1 MPLEFGLASSHA
13 GFMFAP
19 LDKWPIR
26 YEVLTSHVPQP
37 PQAAAEDAAVQQE
50 HKQRI
55 ASAMATLSRAL
66 EAYRPDAVLIVGD
79 DQDELFSAGFSP
91 SFAIY
96 TGDTVSGSLS
106 LRTIGESMADN
117 VQAFPCHGGLAR
129 ALRDGLVREG
139 FDLTWLDRLD
149 AVAPRREGGIGHA
162 FSRPAKTLRLPDL
175 GIPIIPFFL
184 NAYHRPLPT
193 ASRCYALG
201 QAMRR
206 VLAARPERLAI
217 YASGGLS
224 HDPGGPR
231 SGWID
236 QPLDRWVLD
245 RLAAGETEQ
254 LTDLFT
260 FDSDTLE
267 SGTGEI
273 RCWIVAAGA
282 MAQRRATVVDY
293 IPSYHA
299 VTGLGFAYWP
309 TDTAGGAT
317 TTGAGG

>member
-26 YEVLTSHVPQP
+26 YVVLTRHVPQP
-37 PQAAAEDAAVQQE
+37 PQAAGEDEQVLQE

-55 ASAMATLSRAL
+55 ASAMASLSEAL
-66 EAYRPDAVLIVGD
+66 EAYRPDAVVIVGD
-79 DQDELFSAGFSP
+79 DQNEIFSPGFNP

-117 VQAFPCHGGLAR
+117 LVTFPCHGALAR
-129 ALRDGLVREG
+129 ALLDGLVREG
-139 FDLTWLDRLD
+139 FDLTWLESLD
-149 AVAPRREGGIGHA
+149 AVAPQREGGIGHA

-201 QAMRR
+201 QAIRK
-206 VLAARPERLAI
+206 VLATRPERVAI

-236 QPLDRWVLD
+236 QPLDRWVLE
-245 RLAAGETEQ
+245 RLAAGEGDQ
-254 LTDLFT
+254 LTNLFT
-260 FDSDTLE
+260 FDSDTLH

-282 MAQRRATVVDY
+282 IGRAQATIVDY
-293 IPSYHA
+293 LPAYHS

-309 TDTAGGAT
+309 AEAIRSAAGAT
-317 TTGAGG
+317 EG